1 MSGACASRKH
11 VGRPLLGPAHEM
23 GWVGQETG
31 GRRPTSTKK
40 SILVLVPCS
49 PDRGGFLSSA
59 KLSCQSAQHAWG
71 SKYVNQRSCCKGR
84 EGATATVRI
93 GLTRR
98 GRAKSSPRRPATPR
112 SSRAAISRCSRTA
125 HLAGRPSRL
134 TRAIGSLM
142 NFRLSRREE
151 EPVCRAETT

>member
-49 PDRGGFLSSA
+49 PDRGGYGSSG
-59 KLSCQSAQHAWG
+59 KLSWKSAQIWCGQPECQSTLMLQGPGGGYGKG
-71 SKYVNQRSCCKGR
+71 SN
-84 EGATATVRI
+84 
-93 GLTRR
+93 
-98 GRAKSSPRRPATPR
+98 RADPAR
-112 SSRAAISRCSRTA
+112 QGKVIASA
-125 HLAGRPSRL
+125 PSH
-134 TRAIGSLM
+134 TKK
-142 NFRLSRREE
+142 
-151 EPVCRAETT
+151 

>member
-49 PDRGGFLSSA
+49 PDRGGFLPSA
-59 KLSCQSAQHAWG
+59 KLSCQSAQIWCGH
-71 SKYVNQRSCCKGR
+71 
-84 EGATATVRI
+84 
-93 GLTRR
+93 
-98 GRAKSSPRRPATPR
+98 
-112 SSRAAISRCSRTA
+112 
-125 HLAGRPSRL
+125 
-134 TRAIGSLM
+134 
-142 NFRLSRREE
+142 
-151 EPVCRAETT
+151 PVCQSMLMLQGPGGGYGKGSNRADPARQGKVIASAPSHTME